1 MSKFPSNDVEP
12 IDTGPL
18 LWWVLGLLG
27 AALILE
33 LYVSVPWTEPFTE
46 PNTWVLIGVFVGF
59 ALRLTGQRLPPDRP
73 AAGRF
78 FRWASLAV
86 WAAAAGGGLLAWVL

>member
-1 MSKFPSNDVEP
+1 MSEFPSQDVEP

-33 LYVSVPWTEPFTE
+33 FYMSVPWTEPLTE
-46 PNTWVLIGVFVGF
+46 PSNWVLIGVFLGF
-59 ALRLTGQRLPPDRP
+59 ALRLAGQRLQPERYT
-73 AAGRF
+73 AKRV

-86 WAAAAGGGLLAWVL
+86 WALAAGGGLLAWVL